1 MCFKNL
7 PIEFD
12 AEGNATLVLYPE
24 AGQAGAGATGGL
36 DAPERKPI
44 EDDPAAIR
52 ELLVRNGWLT
62 EEQANLAKAQETTT
76 A

>member
-12 AEGNATLVLYPE
+12 EHGNATLVLYP
-24 AGQAGAGATGGL
+24 
-36 DAPERKPI
+36 DADVHAKPRKPI
-44 EDDPAAIR
+44 EDNPEAIR
-52 ELLVRNGWLT
+52 QLLIRNGWLT
-62 EEQANLAKAQETTT
+62 EEQANLAALEAQ

>member
-12 AEGNATLVLYPE
+12 EQGNATLVLYPE
-24 AGQAGAGATGGL
+24 AGQSGGAGMP
-36 DAPERKPI
+36 DAPERRPI
-44 EDDPAAIR
+44 EDNPAAIR

-62 EEQANLAKAQETTT
+62 PEQASLALDAQVS

>member
-12 AEGNATLVLYPE
+12 EQGNATLVLYPE
-24 AGQAGAGATGGL
+24 AGQTGGAGGI
-36 DAPERKPI
+36 DVPERKPI
-44 EDDPAAIR
+44 EDNPAAIR

-62 EEQANLAKAQETTT
+62 EEQADLAQAQEATT